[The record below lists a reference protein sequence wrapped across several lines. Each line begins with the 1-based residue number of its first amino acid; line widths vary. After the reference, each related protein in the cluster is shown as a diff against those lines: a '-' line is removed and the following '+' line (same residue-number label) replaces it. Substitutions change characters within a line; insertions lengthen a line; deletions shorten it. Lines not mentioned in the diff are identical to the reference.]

1 MVLLFSFSCFST
13 YRTLRIVVEPLD
25 KNAPHL
31 AILRLRDANSYKA
44 VKGLREEDFFVA
56 DLDGLVGQLAEPRGV
71 RSAGNY

>member
-31 AILRLRDANSYKA
+31 AISRLRDANSYKSVKVVHNEIEKDKA
-44 VKGLREEDFFVA
+44 VALILF
-56 DLDGLVGQLAEPRGV
+56 
-71 RSAGNY
+71 S